1 MEEKKYSL
9 MFTPIKI
16 GSVELRES
24 IGHGTGHDQFF
35 HCRLSHRGIHI
46 FFGCSSKG
54 GVGLLVTPPAVN
66 LFPGSPTHV
75 LFPLLSEKAHLPLWN
90 EVVETIHAF
99 GAKAFGQILVGGVGR
114 QTAKGTVS
122 KAPSSVPII
131 RIPPENIPKK
141 SKEYE
146 DRKGLPSLWERYN
159 DLPEPVELTIEEI
172 KWIEDAYA
180 KTARLMK
187 EAGFDGVELHFAH
200 GYLGDNFL
208 SPRTNLRAD
217 GYGGTLEN
225 RARVF
230 RNALIK
236 TRAQVGPDFVVGV
249 RLTGNEHMVGGTTSE
264 DSSRI
269 AKIGEECGLSYV
281 HRHGRWLGVREVVRP
296 RGGRNLMLPEAEV
309 MKASVRIPVIT
320 PAIHQPENVENAL
333 KEGKTDMVSLCRPL
347 IVDPEWPNKVANGE
361 EKKIR
366 KCIRCLGCLQR
377 TRRALGLRCEVN
389 REVGRESITLCING
403 LQPQIGKS
411 TVCQSEFKARFFFLP
426 FLLGH

>member
-9 MFTPIKI
+9 MFAPIKI
-16 GSVELRES
+16 GSVELKN
-24 IGHGTGHDQFF
+24 
-35 HCRLSHRGIHI
+35 RLVMAPVTTNFSTAGYLTEEFISFLAARA
-46 FFGCSSKG
+46 KG

-281 HRHGRWLGVREVVRP
+281 HLTAGCWESVKWYVPEEDGT
-296 RGGRNLMLPEAEV
+296 MLPEAEV

-361 EKKIR
+361 EKRIR

-389 REVGRESITLCING
+389 REVGQERYN
-403 LQPQIGKS
+403 PQYQRPSAANWKEY
-411 TVCQSEFKARFFFLP
+411 CLP
-426 FLLGH
+426 K